1 MINDKI
7 NINIISPEDKTIQF
21 CVFDRSGESLF
32 AISSSISINDV
43 VKRLY
48 FLDVTKNVAEKLRK
62 SLLQID
68 FDLNNFVMGK
78 IYLVLA
84 IVYRY
89 LIKN

>member
-1 MINDKI
+1 MINDKS

-21 CVFDRSGESLF
+21 CAFDRSGESLF
-32 AISSSISINDV
+32 GISSSISINDV